1 MREHYSQLTSKGA
14 HVIVITPSGRALLEP
29 FIDAFGPF
37 QFDIYGDPTR
47 SLYKSMGHESM
58 QKWKLLMKAGKAF
71 VTGGSKAFIP
81 DEENQKKVVK
91 EALKTQDI
99 YIQGGSWIFNENGEV
114 VWKHI
119 DSSPEDH
126 ASIDRILQELLS

>member
-1 MREHYSQLTSKGA
+1 MREHYDQLTSQGA
-14 HVIVITPSGRALLEP
+14 QVVVITPSPRTLLEP
-29 FIDAFGPF
+29 FLDAFGPF
-37 QFDIYGDPTR
+37 PYEIYGDPTR
-47 SLYKSMGHESM
+47 SLYKSMGHQSM
-58 QKWKLLMKAGKAF
+58 DKWKLLLKAGKAF

-81 DEENQKKVVK
+81 NKEDQKKVVK

-99 YIQGGSWIFNENGEV
+99 YIQGGSWIFDKNGKI

-126 ASIDRILQELLS
+126 APIGKIIQQLLS